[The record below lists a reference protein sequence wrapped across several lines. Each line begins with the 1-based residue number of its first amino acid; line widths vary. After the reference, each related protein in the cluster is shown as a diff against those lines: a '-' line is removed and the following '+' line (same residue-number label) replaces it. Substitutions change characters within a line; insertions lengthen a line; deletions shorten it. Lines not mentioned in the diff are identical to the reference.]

1 MLQDTATIESKYN
14 LFIER
19 AATAKSVWGLK
30 SKTGWA
36 NSNSN
41 DDEEI
46 SVIPFWS
53 DRAYAKACARDDWNR
68 YLPVEILLAEFLES
82 WCVEMAEENVLVG
95 ANWDARMFGKESP
108 ALEVALDILNL
119 LKASNTAIVFK
130 NYSSVDDFIANIN
143 ELPDEL

>member
-1 MLQDTATIESKYN
+1 MLQDTATIESKYK

-19 AATAKSVWGLK
+19 AATSKSVWGLK

-36 NSNSN
+36 NANSN
-41 DDEEI
+41 DDEEV

-53 DRAYAKACARDDWNR
+53 DRAYAKACARDEWNR

-82 WCVEMAEENVLVG
+82 WCVEMAENNVLAG
-95 ANWDARMFGKESP
+95 INWDANMFGKESP
-108 ALEVALDILNL
+108 ALEVALDILNRL
-119 LKASNTAIVFK
+119 NANNIAIAFK

-143 ELPDEL
+143 ELPDEI

>member
-1 MLQDTATIESKYN
+1 MLQEIATIQLKYN

-19 AATAKSVWGLK
+19 AAASKSVWGLK

-36 NSNSN
+36 NANSN

-53 DRAYAKACARDDWNR
+53 DRALAKACARDDWNR

-82 WCVEMAEENVLVG
+82 WCVEMADENVLVG
-95 ANWDARMFGKESP
+95 ANWDARMLGKEIP
-108 ALEVALDILNL
+108 ALEVALDILNQ
-119 LKASNTAIVFK
+119 LKANNTALVFK
-130 NYSSVDDFIANIN
+130 NYSGVDDFIANIN